1 MPEEAIAPLRILP
14 SALAETCGDLPFVA
28 IVRNREELFRWL
40 GGPFPGLRWL
50 QVEGMLGDS
59 EAWAEAAHDKS
70 HIPFDVVLSDP
81 ASEFSDL
88 YRLVDASAERDIR
101 VTMPAGPGLSKA
113 VRLASALGFP
123 VRVLPGQPM
132 TGALSELREIL
143 EFYLHEP
150 MVEAPIEFLHSF
162 LASMEGGYTGSLWV
176 ILEEDPD
183 TFHRCD
189 ANGRAWVPRSCD
201 SSYVESVSPGF
212 VEKRLKSLIAQGGE
226 CASCPWQQP
235 CRGYFKWPDPT
246 YSCEGIK
253 ELFSSIQTAGNEI
266 RKELAS
272 FAAAEAGIISDP
284 DEGGK
289 R

>member
-1 MPEEAIAPLRILP
+1 MSEEATPPLRILP
-14 SALAETCGDLPFVA
+14 SALAEANGDLPFVA

-40 GGPFPGLRWL
+40 RDPLPGLRWL

-59 EAWAEAAHDKS
+59 EAWTEAAHDKS

-81 ASEFSDL
+81 ASEFSNL
-88 YRLVDASAERDIR
+88 YRLVDSSAEREVR
-101 VTMPAGPGLSKA
+101 VTVPAGPGLAKA
-113 VRLASALGFP
+113 VRLAAALRFP
-123 VRVLPGQPM
+123 VRILPGQP
-132 TGALSELREIL
+132 TAAALGELREVL

-150 MVEAPIEFLHSF
+150 MVEAPIEFLHSL
-162 LASMEGGYTGSLWV
+162 LASMEGGDTGSLWM

-183 TFHRCD
+183 VFHHCD
-189 ANGRAWVPRSCD
+189 ADGRAGVPRTDD
-201 SSYVESVSPGF
+201 SGCVEAGSPGF
-212 VEKRLKSLIAQGGE
+212 VENWLKGLIAQEGE
-226 CASCPWQQP
+226 CAACPWQQP
-235 CRGYFKWPDPT
+235 CRGYFKWPDPA

-272 FAAAEAGIISDP
+272 FTAAEAAMSDP
-284 DEGGK
+284 DEGGE